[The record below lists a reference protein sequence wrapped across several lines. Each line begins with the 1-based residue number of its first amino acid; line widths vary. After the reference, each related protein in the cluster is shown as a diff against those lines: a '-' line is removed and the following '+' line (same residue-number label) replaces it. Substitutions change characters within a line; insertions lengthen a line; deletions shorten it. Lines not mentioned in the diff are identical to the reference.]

1 MKSKCT
7 DFVWVV
13 VRASSG
19 IPDLAEVFTDHAIA
33 EQRKRNLVK
42 MMDDETD
49 AISLIQT
56 KLEIITR

>member
-19 IPDLAEVFTDHAIA
+19 IPDLAEVFTDYAIA
-33 EQRKRNLVK
+33 EQRKQNLVK

-56 KLEIITR
+56 KLETITR